1 MVDQEGS
8 ELTLEERWLAKRFES
23 LLLEARFQATAA
35 PDGAV
40 IDCIEGIFLE
50 QGRELLR
57 QAVEAEVQF
66 QADLAEK
73 KGRVT
78 VRNAA
83 RVGAI
88 KDLGNGT

>member
-1 MVDQEGS
+1 MADQEGL

-23 LLLEARFQATAA
+23 LLMEARSRATAA

-40 IDCIEGIFLE
+40 IDCIEGIFLD

-57 QAVEAEVQF
+57 EAFETEVQY

-73 KGRVT
+73 KGRAT

-83 RVGAI
+83 GAGVT
-88 KDLGNGT
+88 KDLKNET